1 MEVTTLSMIS
11 DDTRVT
17 FPGGSREETSP
28 VLASF
33 PYDGMIAAVCAQT
46 PFHPVDHRWPD
57 QPGDHGMLHFGHG
70 SAEVVDCLI
79 GAVHAQTGEVMVGKA
94 ITARR
99 GDPEWHWIVLHMV
112 QSLPDVPWE
121 AAVVARLAVD
131 ESRRAALSAAH
142 SACHL
147 SGLALNDRLAD
158 LWSPDRV
165 PRRDSLGF
173 PDFDGTALTR
183 SEISEMG
190 FRDTYRLGKSLRKSG
205 FRTAGVPD
213 LAPALGDELTART
226 GTWISAASKVWI
238 ETGGPRL
245 SGPRTWHCALP
256 EGEASI
262 ACGGTHPDC
271 LAELGTVRFA
281 VSLSADGTELVIR
294 GDLAAAEPQ
303 PAQGE

>member
-1 MEVTTLSMIS
+1 MQVTTLGMIT

-17 FPGGSREETSP
+17 FPGGSCDETSP
-28 VLASF
+28 VLAAF
-33 PYDGMIAAVCAQT
+33 PYDGVIAVVCAQT

-57 QPGDHGMLHFGHG
+57 QPGDQGTLHFRQG
-70 SAEVVDCLI
+70 SAEIVDCLT
-79 GAVHAQTGEVMVGKA
+79 GAVHAQTGEVMVGTA

-99 GDPEWHWIVLHMV
+99 GDPEWHWIVLHIV
-112 QSLPDVPWE
+112 ESLPDVPWE
-121 AAVVARLAVD
+121 AAAVVRLAVN

-147 SGLALNDRLAD
+147 SGLALNDRLTD
-158 LWSPDRV
+158 LWSADRISQ
-165 PRRDSLGF
+165 RDSLGF

-183 SEISEMG
+183 SEISETG

-205 FRTAGVPD
+205 FQTAGVAD
-213 LAPALGDELTART
+213 LVPALGNQLTART

-238 ETGGPRL
+238 ETVGTRL

-256 EGEASI
+256 GGEAI
-262 ACGGTHPDC
+262 TACGGTHPDC
-271 LAELGTVRFA
+271 LAALGTVRFA
-281 VSLSADGTELVIR
+281 ASLSADGTELVIR

-303 PAQGE
+303 PTRGE

>member
-1 MEVTTLSMIS
+1 MHVTTLSMIS

-28 VLASF
+28 VLAAF
-33 PYDGMIAAVCAQT
+33 PYDGMTAVACAQT

-57 QPGDHGMLHFGHG
+57 QPGDRGALQLAWG

-79 GAVHAQTGEVMVGKA
+79 GAVHAHTGEVTVGKA

-99 GDPEWHWIVLHMV
+99 GDPDWHWIVLHIV
-112 QSLPDVPWE
+112 QSFPDVPRE
-121 AAVVARLAVD
+121 ASVVARLTVD

-142 SACHL
+142 CACHL
-147 SGLALNDRLAD
+147 SGLALNDRLAG
-158 LWSPDRV
+158 LWAPDRV

-183 SEISEMG
+183 SQISETG

-205 FRTAGVPD
+205 LQTARVAD
-213 LAPALGDELTART
+213 LAPALGSELTART
-226 GTWISAASKVWI
+226 ATWVSAASKVWI
-238 ETGGPRL
+238 ETGGTRL
-245 SGPRTWHCALP
+245 SEPRTWHCALP

-271 LAELGTVRFA
+271 LAALGTVRFA
-281 VSLSADGTELVIR
+281 VSMSADGTELVIR

-303 PAQGE
+303 PGQGE

>member
-1 MEVTTLSMIS
+1 MQVTSLSMIS

-17 FPGGSREETSP
+17 FPGGSREETSS
-28 VLASF
+28 VLAAF
-33 PYDGMIAAVCAQT
+33 PYDGMTAVVCALT

-57 QPGDHGMLHFGHG
+57 QPGDHGTLHFGPG
-70 SAEVVDCLI
+70 TAQVVDCLT
-79 GAVHAQTGEVMVGKA
+79 GAVHAQTGEVTTGTA

-99 GDPEWHWIVLHMV
+99 GDLEWHWIVLHIV
-112 QSLPDVPWE
+112 RSLPD
-121 AAVVARLAVD
+121 AARAPHSVARLSVS

-147 SGLALNDRLAD
+147 SGLALNERLAD

-165 PRRDSLGF
+165 PQRDSLGF

-183 SEISEMG
+183 SQISETG

-205 FRTAGVPD
+205 FQTARLAD
-213 LAPALGDELTART
+213 LVPALGDQLAART
-226 GTWISAASKVWI
+226 GTWISAAAKVWI

-245 SGPRTWHCALP
+245 SAPRTWHCALP
-256 EGEASI
+256 DGEAAI

-271 LAELGTVRFA
+271 LAALGALRFTI
-281 VSLSADGTELVIR
+281 SLSADGTELVVC
-294 GDLAAAEPQ
+294 GEVAAAERRQ
-303 PAQGE
+303 AQGE